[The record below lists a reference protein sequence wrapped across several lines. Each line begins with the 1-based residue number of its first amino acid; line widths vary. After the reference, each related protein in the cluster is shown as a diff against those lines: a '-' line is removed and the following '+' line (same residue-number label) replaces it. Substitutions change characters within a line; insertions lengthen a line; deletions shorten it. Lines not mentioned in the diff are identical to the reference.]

1 MKIGILTLPLHT
13 NYGGILQAYALQTV
27 LERMGHETYV
37 MVEAEKSKVRWF
49 LNKIDSILIK
59 YKDNIV
65 ISSFIKKF
73 RKTLFLEINSRSFIK
88 KYIHTKC
95 VDFSLNRSNTL
106 KLDAIVVGSDQVW
119 RPKYV
124 QGRGVSTM
132 FLDFAANWD
141 IQRLSYAASLGTDVW
156 EYTPL
161 EEEVCYH
168 LIKNF
173 KAISVREQSSV
184 KLLKMHFGVDV
195 SFVLDPTMLLE
206 PDDYL
211 SLCHGYGNHKGN
223 LLCYVIDHS
232 EQSAE
237 MIKIAKETLQMV
249 PFVVNSKYE
258 DFSAN
263 YWERKQPP
271 VENWI
276 TGFAEAQM
284 VITDSFHA
292 CVFSILFNK
301 PFWVV
306 ENKKRGI
313 ARIKNLL
320 ETFSLGNRILSA
332 DSLHITDWHQSID
345 WKSVNHRRMSL
356 KQVSLLYLQN
366 NLTV

>member
-1 MKIGILTLPLHT
+1 MKIGILTLPLRT
-13 NYGGILQAYALQTV
+13 NYGGILQAYAMQTI
-27 LERMGHETYV
+27 LKRMGHETYV
-37 MVEAEKSKVRWF
+37 IVESEKSIVRWI
-49 LNKIDSILIK
+49 LNKIDTILIK
-59 YKDNIV
+59 YKDIFFV
-65 ISSFIKKF
+65 SSFIKKF

-88 KYIHTKC
+88 KHIHTKC
-95 VDFSLNRSNTL
+95 MDFSLNSPNTS

-132 FLDFAANWD
+132 YLDFATRWN
-141 IQRLSYAASLGTDVW
+141 ILRISYAASLGTDVW
-156 EYTPL
+156 EYSPV
-161 EEEVCYH
+161 EEEVCRH
-168 LIKNF
+168 LIKKF
-173 KAISVREQSSV
+173 KVVSVREQSSV
-184 KLLKMHFGVDV
+184 KLLKIHFGVDA

-211 SLCHGYGNHKGN
+211 SLCNGYGNHKGN
-223 LLCYVIDHS
+223 LLCYVIDQS

-237 MIKIAKETLQMV
+237 MIRMAKETTEMV

-258 DFSAN
+258 DFTAS
-263 YWERKQPP
+263 YLERIQPP
-271 VENWI
+271 IENWI

-313 ARIKNLL
+313 ARIKSLL

-332 DSLHITDWHQSID
+332 DSLHIMDWYQPID
-345 WKSVNHRRMSL
+345 WKSVNHMRESL
-356 KQVSLLYLQN
+356 KQESLQYLRN
-366 NLTV
+366 NLTD